1 MKTELV
7 LPIIAAVLAAIALV
21 VRDGAPPGTT
31 EGKRREAPAG
41 AYLILAVLV
50 GALILGAF
58 SGYGGLEDA
67 LPVAISFGIGC
78 LLSAVAYGFGLM
90 KGQSTAGRAA
100 PIALGVLA
108 PSILGLLPYEG
119 MPFALVF
126 GAAAAAWY
134 LSIGTEDDPNPWAM
148 RAAVVSGLVV
158 AMNLLGAKANIGD
171 YGPLA
176 GTLLGLVGA
185 GAAVLGGILAKL
197 SKNPSLMVGVTL
209 AAFAGGW
216 YLLADFGKLLGA
228 NSALPVVWGGCV
240 LALIVAYLIP
250 EDSTPSAMRV
260 LVGTVIWISAGT
272 AAFGFDKGFGVA
284 ALGLTAAIGLL
295 ASGNRRAL
303 QTLGPLGALVM
314 YRVFYESHRG
324 ATQAFDI
331 GQHYAMIGLV
341 VGVLLPVM
349 AQEWIR
355 MVAKRGGLSALIAG
369 ALWIVVLLIAPIT
382 TAVVL
387 GAKGV
392 VGYLFGLGLASV
404 VEAVRGEKSA
414 HATSLGIAMA
424 GAITLMYVALLP
436 QLDLERTEKLSRLA
450 YLGGGVVV
458 LGVLIAVLS
467 GEFGRSKEGN
477 A

>member
-1 MKTELV
+1 M
-7 LPIIAAVLAAIALV
+7 
-21 VRDGAPPGTT
+21 
-31 EGKRREAPAG
+31 
-41 AYLILAVLV
+41 V
-50 GALILGAF
+50 GA
-58 SGYGGLEDA
+58 
-67 LPVAISFGIGC
+67 
-78 LLSAVAYGFGLM
+78 
-90 KGQSTAGRAA
+90 
-100 PIALGVLA
+100 
-108 PSILGLLPYEG
+108 
-119 MPFALVF
+119 
-126 GAAAAAWY
+126 
-134 LSIGTEDDPNPWAM
+134 
-148 RAAVVSGLVV
+148 
-158 AMNLLGAKANIGD
+158 
-171 YGPLA
+171 
-176 GTLLGLVGA
+176 
-185 GAAVLGGILAKL
+185 
-197 SKNPSLMVGVTL
+197 TL

-216 YLLADFGKLLGA
+216 YLLADLGKLLGA

-369 ALWIVVLLIAPIT
+369 ALWIVVLLVAPIT

-424 GAITLMYVALLP
+424 GAITLMYEALLP

>member
-1 MKTELV
+1 ML
-7 LPIIAAVLAAIALV
+7 LPIIAAVLAVVALF
-21 VRDGAPPGTT
+21 VRDGAPTT
-31 EGKRREAPAG
+31 APDGKRREAPAG
-41 AYLILAVLV
+41 AYLILALLV

-58 SGYGGLEDA
+58 TGYGGLADA
-67 LPVAISFGIGC
+67 LPVAISFGVGC
-78 LLSAVAYGFGLM
+78 LLSAVAYGFGLV
-90 KGQSTAGRAA
+90 KGQSGAGRAA

-119 MPFALVF
+119 TPLALVF

-148 RAAVVSGLVV
+148 RASVVAGLVV
-158 AMNLLGAKANIGD
+158 AMNLLGSKANIGD
-171 YGPLA
+171 YGPMA

-185 GAAVLGGILAKL
+185 GAAVLGGVLAKV

-216 YLLADFGKLLGA
+216 YLLADVGKLLGA
-228 NSALPVVWGGCV
+228 NSALPVIWGGCV
-240 LALIVAYLIP
+240 LALVVAALIP
-250 EDSTPSAMRV
+250 EDAAPSAMRV
-260 LVGTVIWISAGT
+260 LVGVVIWVSAGT

-314 YRVFYESHRG
+314 YRVFYESHRE

-355 MVAKRGGLSALIAG
+355 MVAKRGGFLSLVAG
-369 ALWIVVLLIAPIT
+369 ALWIVVLLVAPI
-382 TAVVL
+382 AAAIVL

-424 GAITLMYVALLP
+424 GAITLMYEPLIP
-436 QLDLERTEKLSRLA
+436 HLDLDRADKLSRLA

-458 LGVLIAVLS
+458 LGIVIAVLS
-467 GEFGRSKEGN
+467 GELGRSKEGN